1 MSRQPQRP
9 TPIDGLFEAHLL
21 VSDLD
26 RSVGFYRDVVGLE
39 VAYELPARDA
49 VLLWIGH
56 PGGAMLGLWSAGSAP
71 LGMRLHLAFSAAL
84 DDVLSAPSVLR
95 GRGVTPRSFYGLET
109 DEPDAIGW
117 MPAASIYFEDPDG
130 NLLEYLAMLDQHPRP
145 DLGIVSWSEWKA
157 ATADRPHRSR

>member
-1 MSRQPQRP
+1 MSCQRAMP
-9 TPIDGLFEAHLL
+9 CCSGSGAQ
-21 VSDLD
+21 
-26 RSVGFYRDVVGLE
+26 
-39 VAYELPARDA
+39 VAPCWACGRPAVHHSGCGSTLR
-49 VLLWIGH
+49 
-56 PGGAMLGLWSAGSAP
+56 SAP
-71 LGMRLHLAFSAAL
+71 TL
-84 DDVLSAPSVLR
+84 DDVLSAPSALR

-130 NLLEYLAMLDQHPRP
+130 NLLEYLAMLDRPPRP